1 MATNTTE
8 PDRIDAP
15 DENREEYRVPFDGA
29 VIRLGRD
36 SASDIRLEGVGI
48 SRNHARIYPNREEPL
63 IEDCESSFGI
73 TVDEQPAERAV
84 LRDGSLVVIGVFQ
97 LRIRIYSDELGIS
110 VVRDKT
116 EIESEPAVA
125 HRREPIRIGRAPECD
140 IYLPHPLVSRIHC
153 TIQPEALRTYHVT
166 DHSSTNGTFVN
177 GRRIKRAEAEDGDVV
192 QAGPF
197 RFTLHQGK
205 IVKVDDYNRITLEAR
220 RVAVR
225 AGNATIIRNVSL
237 IIPAGEFVAIL
248 GPSGS
253 GKTTLAEA
261 LTGRTRISK
270 GLVTYNGLPLDR
282 FMAAFQKS
290 IGYVS
295 QDTLL
300 RPELTVA
307 ETMREQ
313 SRLRLPGDNLRG
325 ERENRIEEVLELLEI
340 SSLTGR
346 RVKMLSGGE
355 AKRLHLGVELL
366 SSPAILFLDEP
377 LAGLDPGLVSSFM
390 QLFRGLCDRGH
401 TLLLT
406 THTLEQIELCDR
418 VVFMN
423 AGAMVFHGPL
433 SDMKHTVGAS
443 SVAEIYRK
451 VREGAIPEHSTP
463 DRHSKESVD
472 SPGAPSSPPNPGVD
486 IKSRFRPKSLSRSRQ
501 LPVLLGRYLKVLI
514 RDVRSLLVVMLQI
527 PIIALLTALV
537 YSRNTDFLPLS
548 FYFSITISGI
558 WVGGVNSIR
567 EIAREWALFDREY
580 RAGLSSAAY
589 ATSKM
594 LVFGLL
600 GVIQGLLF
608 AGLLSLIYPSF
619 PWELSSALLVSC
631 ATLSGTVL
639 GLTVSAF
646 SGSVTR
652 AVSWL
657 PVVFIPQIFLSGI
670 LMPFDRMPTQGEALS
685 HLTLS
690 RPIFSMFKKVY
701 LLDHSLWTL
710 TEWKPLFAVF
720 ATLCILVF
728 IRLRLLRLLRDQPR

>member
-1 MATNTTE
+1 MTSNATT
-8 PDRIDAP
+8 PDSTGQDSKEFRIP
-15 DENREEYRVPFDGA
+15 LDGE

-48 SRNHARIYPNREEPL
+48 SRNHARIYTDRGKPL

-73 TVDEQPAERAV
+73 TVDEHPVERAV

-97 LRIRIYSDELGIS
+97 LRIRIYDEELGIS
-110 VVRDKT
+110 VVREQADAK
-116 EIESEPAVA
+116 SEPAVV
-125 HRREPIRIGRAPECD
+125 HRREPIRIGRAPECE
-140 IYLPHPLVSRIHC
+140 ISLSHPQVSRVHC
-153 TIQPEALRTYHVT
+153 TIQPDALRTYQVT
-166 DHSSTNGTFVN
+166 DHNSTNGTFVN
-177 GRRIKRAEAEDGDVV
+177 GRPIKKSEAEDGDVI
-192 QAGPF
+192 QAGPY
-197 RFTLHQGK
+197 RFVLNQGK

-220 RVAVR
+220 RVGVR
-225 AGNATIIRNVSL
+225 AGSSMIIRNVSL

-261 LTGRTRISK
+261 LTGRARISK
-270 GLVTYNGLPLDR
+270 GLITYNGLPLDR
-282 FMAAFQKS
+282 FMAAFQRS

-300 RPELTVA
+300 RPELTVE

-325 ERENRIEEVLELLEI
+325 ERENRIDEVLELLEI
-340 SSLTGR
+340 ASLRKR

-355 AKRLHLGVELL
+355 AKRLHLGIELL
-366 SSPAILFLDEP
+366 SAPAILFLDEP

-406 THTLEQIELCDR
+406 THTMEQIELCDR

-423 AGAMVFHGPL
+423 SGSMVFYGPL
-433 SDMKHTVGAS
+433 AEMKHTVGAN
-443 SVAEIYRK
+443 SVAEIYRRI
-451 VREGAIPEHSTP
+451 REGAIPEQTASA
-463 DRHSKESVD
+463 RRS
-472 SPGAPSSPPNPGVD
+472 APSDDGPSAPAPPSSSNTDTGL
-486 IKSRFRPKSLSRSRQ
+486 RFRPKSLSRIRQ
-501 LPVLLGRYLKVLI
+501 IPVLLGRYLKILT
-514 RDVRSLLVVMLQI
+514 RDTRSLFVVMLQI
-527 PIIALLTALV
+527 PVIALLTALV
-537 YSRNTDFLPLS
+537 YSRKTEFLPLS

-558 WVGGVNSIR
+558 WVGGVNSVR

-589 ATSKM
+589 AGSKL
-594 LVFGLL
+594 LVFGFL
-600 GVIQGLLF
+600 GIAQGLF
-608 AGLLSLIYPSF
+608 FTALLSLTYPSF
-619 PWELSSALLVSC
+619 PWELNSAILVSSATV
-631 ATLSGTVL
+631 SGTVL

-657 PVVFIPQIFLSGI
+657 PVIFMPQIFLSGI
-670 LMPFDRMPTQGEALS
+670 LMPFDRMPSQGEALS
-685 HLTLS
+685 YLTLS

-720 ATLCILVF
+720 AVLCILVF
-728 IRLRLLRLLRDQPR
+728 IRLRLLRLQGDQPR